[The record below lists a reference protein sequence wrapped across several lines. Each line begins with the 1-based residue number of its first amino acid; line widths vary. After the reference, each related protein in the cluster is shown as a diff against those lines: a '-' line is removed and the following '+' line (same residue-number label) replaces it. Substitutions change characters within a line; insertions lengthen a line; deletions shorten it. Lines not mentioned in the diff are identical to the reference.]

1 VGCAS
6 VIKYEQVTRR
16 EVQGSGAAATIVVTH
31 LELCGAESNHVPKL
45 EGWRY
50 RIQALEGSTFLL
62 LLLSKSKI
70 KMTIE
75 PETMNIH

>member
-1 VGCAS
+1 VA
-6 VIKYEQVTRR
+6 
-16 EVQGSGAAATIVVTH
+16 AAATIVVTH
-31 LELCGAESNHVPKL
+31 LELCGAESIYVPKL
-45 EGWRY
+45 ERWRY

-75 PETMNIH
+75 PEMNIH